1 MKNKV
6 EKSNS
11 YEMVKSLIDVCPHLK
26 PYFNEED
33 DVILISVEEYKAN
46 AKKLQVELESLLL
59 QPTVY
64 LNNEREGY
72 RWYLE
77 MERNYDLNK
86 HMIIVRLL
94 KTLR

>member
-1 MKNKV
+1 
-6 EKSNS
+6 
-11 YEMVKSLIDVCPHLK
+11 MVKSLVDVYPHLK

-33 DVILISVEEYKAN
+33 DIISISVEEYKAN
-46 AKKLQVELESLLL
+46 AKKIQVELVSLLL

-64 LNNEREGY
+64 LNDEREDY